1 MLPPQIIDRRKQ
13 GFGIPLGAWFRGGL
27 TTVFADVLRST
38 RARERGYFEPRFVD
52 RLIRE
57 HLSGS
62 HDHSLRLWQL
72 LVFELW
78 HREYL
83 DRSPRQ
89 TLDAQLRVAPFPSA
103 R

>member
-1 MLPPQIIDRRKQ
+1 MLPPAIVDRKKQ

-27 TTVFADVLRST
+27 TSMFSDVLNSP
-38 RARERGYFEPRFVD
+38 RARQRGYFEPTFVD

-57 HLSGS
+57 HLAGS
-62 HDHSLRLWQL
+62 QDHSLRLWQL

-83 DRSPRQ
+83 DAPMARTQ
-89 TLDAQLRVAPFPSA
+89 DAHLRVAPFPSV

>member
-1 MLPPQIIDRRKQ
+1 
-13 GFGIPLGAWFRGGL
+13 
-27 TTVFADVLRST
+27 VFSDVLTSART
-38 RARERGYFEPRFVD
+38 RERGYFDAAFVD

-57 HLSGS
+57 HLSGAR
-62 HDHSLRLWQL
+62 DHSMRLWQL

-83 DRSPRQ
+83 DAPGRRSR
-89 TLDAQLRVAPFPSA
+89 DAHLRVAPFPSA

>member
-1 MLPPQIIDRRKQ
+1 MLPPSIIDRRKQ
-13 GFGIPLGAWFRGGL
+13 GFGVPLGGWFRGGL
-27 TTVFADVLRST
+27 TNVFSDVLTSA
-38 RARERGYFEPRFVD
+38 RARERGYFESTVVD

-57 HLSGS
+57 HLSGRL
-62 HDHSLRLWQL
+62 DHSLRLWQL

-83 DRSPRQ
+83 DGAS
-89 TLDAQLRVAPFPSA
+89 TGSGDAHLREAAFPSS